1 MASAGGRQQRIP
13 GLSADERTAMS
24 RNAYELE
31 IRAACPVHDGLIDI
45 YRVIVRSENIIPIEK
60 IVAFFESFSAV
71 KIYQEELTAKAATA
85 LGAQVELIGIHS
97 GVTVR
102 SVAP

>member
-1 MASAGGRQQRIP
+1 VN
-13 GLSADERTAMS
+13 T
-24 RNAYELE
+24 YELE
-31 IRAACPVHDGLIDI
+31 VRAACPVHDGLIDC
-45 YRVIVRSENIIPIEK
+45 YGVTVRSSSMIPIED
-60 IVAFFESFSAV
+60 IIGFFQPYSQQ